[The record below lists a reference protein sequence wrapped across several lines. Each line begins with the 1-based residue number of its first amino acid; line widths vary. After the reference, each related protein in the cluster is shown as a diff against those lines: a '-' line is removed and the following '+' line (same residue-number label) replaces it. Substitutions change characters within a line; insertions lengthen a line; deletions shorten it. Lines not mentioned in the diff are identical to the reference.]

1 MSTILFILAG
11 LAMLYVV
18 FTLVVGASNMAK
30 TAEGS
35 REKSNSWMW
44 KRVGGQ
50 ALALIFL
57 LAAFWVRRNGG

>member
-18 FTLVVGASNMAK
+18 YTLVIGASNMAK
-30 TAEGS
+30 TNEGS

-50 ALALIFL
+50 ALALGL
-57 LAAFWVRRNGG
+57 LLLAFWVRKNGG

>member
-18 FTLVVGASNMAK
+18 YTLLIGASNMAK
-30 TAEGS
+30 TSEGS
-35 REKSNSWMW
+35 RERSNSWMW

-50 ALALIFL
+50 AVALGL
-57 LAAFWVRRNGG
+57 LLMAFWVRKNGG